1 MDRAPQHGRDGIAGQ
16 RRKDA
21 QAQTKSVE
29 ASLIRLCSVKTHHP
43 HLSSFPRL
51 VFFFFLNLCITNSS
65 DGRME
70 SSAILRH
77 KKPAQQFVLFLFL

>member
-1 MDRAPQHGRDGIAGQ
+1 MHRAPQDGRDGIAGQ

-51 VFFFFLNLCITNSS
+51 GYFFVFFKSLHNKLLGWQ
-65 DGRME
+65 DGE
-70 SSAILRH
+70 LGYF
-77 KKPAQQFVLFLFL
+77 KT